1 MDSLMQEA
9 SSYGTSFQV
18 SPYRSWIGP
27 SPGDEAGWVVLQAWT
42 APGRPRPT
50 RENVVFVDTHWL
62 GSNECILLKRLDYL
76 SSAKSAV
83 VNRRPDRRIT
93 DRPADN

>member
-27 SPGDEAGWVVLQAWT
+27 SPGDEAGLESFSRHGQLQADRDQPERTSSLWIRT
-42 APGRPRPT
+42 GWDQM
-50 RENVVFVDTHWL
+50 NVYCSKDLT
-62 GSNECILLKRLDYL
+62 
-76 SSAKSAV
+76 
-83 VNRRPDRRIT
+83 T
-93 DRPADN
+93 